1 MKMKQL
7 IQKISS
13 QEDLNFLLTNRIP
26 RITLTRLIGWWS
38 QIKNPVIRDLSI
50 GVWKLFSDLDLSEA
64 KKTKFDSMHDCFVRE
79 LKPGARTIDMRNHIL
94 SSPCDAIVGEC
105 GDIDHTQVFQ
115 AKGFPYSLS
124 SLMGFTPRTGE
135 LVESLKNG
143 TYVTLRLT
151 SSMYHRF
158 HATADATLTHVTHI
172 SGDTWNVNPIALK
185 RVEQLFCKNERA
197 VLNFTLSD
205 GTPLVMV
212 PVAAI
217 LVASLR
223 LHAVNLLF
231 HVDYTG
237 PNEIPCAI
245 QTYKGQELGWFQ
257 HGSTI
262 LVFVPK
268 GFKLAE
274 GIAAGQRIKMGQAL
288 LEKLA

>member
-1 MKMKQL
+1 MKQL
-7 IQKISS
+7 IQRISS

-26 RITLTRLIGWWS
+26 RITLTRFMGWWS
-38 QIKNPVIRDLSI
+38 QIKNPIIRDLSI
-50 GVWKLFSDLDLSEA
+50 GVWKLFSDLDLREA
-64 KKTKFDSMHDCFVRE
+64 AKTKFDSMHDCFVRE
-79 LKPGARTIDMRNHIL
+79 LKPGSRTIDMRNEIL
-94 SSPCDAIVGEC
+94 CSPSDAIVGEC
-105 GDIDHTQVFQ
+105 GAIDHTQVFQ
-115 AKGFPYSLS
+115 AKGFPYSLT

-135 LVESLKNG
+135 LVESMKNG

-158 HATADATLTHVTHI
+158 HAPADATLTHVTHI

-197 VLNFTLSD
+197 VLNFKLTD
-205 GTPLVMV
+205 GTPMIMV

-262 LVFVPK
+262 LLFVPQ

-274 GIAAGQRIKMGQAL
+274 GISTGQRIKMGQAL
-288 LEKLA
+288 MEKLA